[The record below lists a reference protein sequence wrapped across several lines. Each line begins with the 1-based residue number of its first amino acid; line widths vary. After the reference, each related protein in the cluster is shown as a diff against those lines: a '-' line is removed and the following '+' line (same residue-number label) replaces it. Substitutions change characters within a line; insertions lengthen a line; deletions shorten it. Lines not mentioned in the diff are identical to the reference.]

1 MDKFKEIRPIVLGI
15 ARKNDKILVQECF
28 DEKENKLFYRA
39 LGGGIEFCEKSQEA
53 LKREFLEELGVE
65 IEVGEYL
72 GISENIFEY
81 NGRRG
86 PELVLMYNVIIKD
99 EEYKESY
106 TISDDNGKALWI
118 DIEDFIQNKR
128 ILYPKEIFEYLM

>member
-53 LKREFLEELGVE
+53 LKREFLEELGIE

-86 PELVLMYNVIIKD
+86 HELVLMYNVIIKD